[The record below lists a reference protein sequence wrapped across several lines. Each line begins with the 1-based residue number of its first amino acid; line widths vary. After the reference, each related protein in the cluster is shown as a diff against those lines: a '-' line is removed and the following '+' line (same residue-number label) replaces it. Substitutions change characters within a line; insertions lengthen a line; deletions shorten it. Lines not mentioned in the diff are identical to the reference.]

1 MSYTI
6 RILPL
11 ICCEYYRSVECRGP
25 LLIPPRRVSKSKIS
39 STNPLELTS
48 IQVRSAYPF
57 QHCYPLLGR
66 RPLRELRAFLTSEHR
81 NTPPVVLLLTFSREL
96 VKASLLPKPMIIDKQ
111 PLPGDEVDFQ
121 DAPPSYD
128 ALDNVPPPLP
138 RDEKAGPSILY
149 PPAAP
154 HLPSPAAPKS
164 PITPST
170 RSAGKRPSSSWFNF
184 GPAARAS
191 KEVRTTI
198 QGLIRDLVKQ
208 NDPQGALGVLESC
221 ADACRSFDLA
231 ISTLLQ
237 ERTIEGHTPLYWAII
252 NRPSE
257 SATESV
263 ESDEPDLVTALLSH
277 AAPLSDA
284 TVDELRLACL
294 HTSDHG
300 LFQRLR
306 RTPAFSPLSGADEL
320 ILGGNVPVD
329 DVDVED
335 VPGDESGF
343 IARFRMPMFQKR
355 MRISEEISLEFIA
368 KGAQIPT
375 SPSPRTHKYVRALC
389 RAAVG
394 AQVHRRKGPRDARRL
409 PIHAPRKLGRRALSP
424 PTQPSNVDR
433 LATRHRGPPRADTS
447 TSAPGPHGASHVSAR
462 GGGGHDAVRRAAR
475 LCETEAEDRAAHE
488 AFGTADC
495 APQHALPEPLRYPC
509 AVRGE
514 HARAQSAVQVRSS
527 CACIECVSLTSIA
540 GAVRTSRATD
550 RL

>member
-1 MSYTI
+1 
-6 RILPL
+6 
-11 ICCEYYRSVECRGP
+11 
-25 LLIPPRRVSKSKIS
+25 
-39 STNPLELTS
+39 
-48 IQVRSAYPF
+48 
-57 QHCYPLLGR
+57 
-66 RPLRELRAFLTSEHR
+66 
-81 NTPPVVLLLTFSREL
+81 
-96 VKASLLPKPMIIDKQ
+96 MIIDKQ

-138 RDEKAGPSILY
+138 RDEKAGPSTTY
-149 PPAAP
+149 PPVAP
-154 HLPSPAAPKS
+154 QSLSPTPLKS
-164 PITPST
+164 PTTPST
-170 RSAGKRPSSSWFNF
+170 RTAGKRPSSSWFNF

-208 NDPQGALGVLESC
+208 NDPHGALGVLESC

-231 ISTLLQ
+231 ISSLLQ

-252 NRPSE
+252 NRPAE
-257 SATESV
+257 SAP
-263 ESDEPDLVTALLSH
+263 SDEPELVTALLSH

-306 RTPAFSPLSGADEL
+306 RTPAFSPLSGSDEL

-368 KGAQIPT
+368 KGA
-375 SPSPRTHKYVRALC
+375 
-389 RAAVG
+389 
-394 AQVHRRKGPRDARRL
+394 
-409 PIHAPRKLGRRALSP
+409 
-424 PTQPSNVDR
+424 
-433 LATRHRGPPRADTS
+433 
-447 TSAPGPHGASHVSAR
+447 
-462 GGGGHDAVRRAAR
+462 
-475 LCETEAEDRAAHE
+475 
-488 AFGTADC
+488 
-495 APQHALPEPLRYPC
+495 
-509 AVRGE
+509 
-514 HARAQSAVQVRSS
+514 
-527 CACIECVSLTSIA
+527 
-540 GAVRTSRATD
+540 
-550 RL
+550 

>member
-1 MSYTI
+1 
-6 RILPL
+6 
-11 ICCEYYRSVECRGP
+11 
-25 LLIPPRRVSKSKIS
+25 
-39 STNPLELTS
+39 
-48 IQVRSAYPF
+48 
-57 QHCYPLLGR
+57 
-66 RPLRELRAFLTSEHR
+66 
-81 NTPPVVLLLTFSREL
+81 
-96 VKASLLPKPMIIDKQ
+96 MIIAKQ

-138 RDEKAGPSILY
+138 RDEKAGPSTTY

-154 HLPSPAAPKS
+154 HLPSSTALKS
-164 PITPST
+164 PITPPSK
-170 RSAGKRPSSSWFNF
+170 SAGKRPSSSWFNF

-208 NDPQGALGVLESC
+208 NDPHGALGVLESC

-231 ISTLLQ
+231 ISSLLQ

-252 NRPSE
+252 NRPAE
-257 SATESV
+257 SAP
-263 ESDEPDLVTALLSH
+263 SDEPDLVTALLSH

-306 RTPAFSPLSGADEL
+306 RTPAFSPLSGSDEL

-343 IARFRMPMFQKR
+343 VARFRMPMFQKR

-368 KGAQIPT
+368 KGRLWALKFIVAKDHET
-375 SPSPRTHKYVRALC
+375 RAGYQFM
-389 RAAVG
+389 RPGSWVAVLSL
-394 AQVHRRKGPRDARRL
+394 L
-409 PIHAPRKLGRRALSP
+409 PHSP
-424 PTQPSNVDR
+424 PTWIDSRLVIEDPRARTHPPPPPDPTGPPTSLREAVEGMMQFDAQPGSAKPKPKIELRMKRSEQLTAPPNMRYPNHSVIPAPFEENTLAHSLQFKGCPYIESDGSLVARLEARLVQPS
-433 LATRHRGPPRADTS
+433 GQ
-447 TSAPGPHGASHVSAR
+447 
-462 GGGGHDAVRRAAR
+462 
-475 LCETEAEDRAAHE
+475 
-488 AFGTADC
+488 DC
-495 APQHALPEPLRYPC
+495 IIC
-509 AVRGE
+509 
-514 HARAQSAVQVRSS
+514 
-527 CACIECVSLTSIA
+527 
-540 GAVRTSRATD
+540 
-550 RL
+550 